1 MHSPLCTSH
10 QRSIPSLPPLTS
22 RSPSFI
28 QATANTRPA
37 CPARARTHSPLCA
50 SHTNSSSL
58 PLPPPPLANR
68 VPSGL
73 HATLATMPLCPC
85 SLWSSV
91 PSEASHRHT
100 LPSSSPLASRVP
112 SGLQA
117 TRRILVGYARPTQR
131 RLPTWTSHHPTP
143 HKQ

>member
-37 CPARARTHSPLCA
+37 CPAKARTHSPLCA
-50 SHTNSSSL
+50 SHTNSSPL

-73 HATLATMPLCPC
+73 HPTLATMPLCPC

-91 PSEASHRHT
+91 PSEASHRQT
-100 LPSSSPLASRVP
+100 LPSSPPLASRVP

-117 TRRILVGYARPTQR
+117 TPRILVGYARPTQPR
-131 RLPTWTSHHPTP
+131 VRACPSHPP
-143 HKQ
+143 PPPAP